1 MKRPIVSS
9 FIQRNE
15 RCSMSH
21 QLSLHLPLAS
31 GETESLSHS
40 GERNLSTDPPLDG
53 PLFHSR
59 IESPPDLSQGG
70 NGH

>member
-1 MKRPIVSS
+1 
-9 FIQRNE
+9 
-15 RCSMSH
+15 MSH